1 MASQEERKL
10 PPPAAAFA
18 LFAFVLL
25 SNVAMGKA
33 ISASGVSP
41 DWLLVTT
48 PLVLLAFTALFL
60 AWFRPDPRETLLLRL
75 PTWPDALMAIP
86 LGISFVILSDQLSSL
101 TSDFVP
107 KELAEELREV
117 QLRWLRVSSPGEWV
131 VKLLTIGIGAAVS
144 EELMFRGFIQSALSR
159 AMRPARAI
167 ALTAFLFMALHILP
181 LPSFVAAG
189 LVLGLAALATGSVV
203 VPALVH
209 FINNAAALTLVNV
222 AGVES
227 LGDPVWIPPSI
238 LLPAIAIFALSLAYY
253 LRRLEE

>member
-1 MASQEERKL
+1 
-10 PPPAAAFA
+10 
-18 LFAFVLL
+18 
-25 SNVAMGKA
+25 
-33 ISASGVSP
+33 
-41 DWLLVTT
+41 
-48 PLVLLAFTALFL
+48 
-60 AWFRPDPRETLLLRL
+60 
-75 PTWPDALMAIP
+75 
-86 LGISFVILSDQLSSL
+86 
-101 TSDFVP
+101 
-107 KELAEELREV
+107 
-117 QLRWLRVSSPGEWV
+117 

-189 LVLGLAALATGSVV
+189 LVLGVAALATGSVA

-209 FINNAAALTLVNV
+209 FINNAAALALVNV
-222 AGVES
+222 AGLES

-253 LRRLEE
+253 VRRLGE